1 MCKNKLKM
9 SHKAMTWLMKRFS
22 ANRKLLHTL
31 QKQHKIA
38 LNLWSK
44 AKKKKGKEKGNLKLA
59 MS

>member
-44 AKKKKGKEKGNLKLA
+44 EKRKGKGHLKLA